1 MIESFSFDSLLTQK
15 VKEEMAELR
24 AEWQKGQ
31 EARRQEDRE
40 FIVSAIKQALTDSAA
55 ENATMTTEQVC
66 RYYDVTRT
74 TLWRWGKEGKLNP
87 RKVAGGRRVA
97 YLRRD
102 VESLID
108 NVRAREEAK
117 DKKNKLVNS

>member
-1 MIESFSFDSLLTQK
+1 MIENFSFDALLSQK
-15 VKEEMAELR
+15 VKEEMSELL
-24 AEWQKGQ
+24 AEWRKGQ
-31 EARRQEDRE
+31 EARRAEDRE
-40 FIVSAIKQALTDSAA
+40 FIVSAIRQALTDIAA

-74 TLWRWGKEGKLNP
+74 TLWRWGKEGKLTP

-102 VESLID
+102 VESLI
-108 NVRAREEAK
+108 NKVRTGEEATG
-117 DKKNKLVNS
+117 KKQTRK